1 MTPGIRKALERLRQI
16 NAESTRVGH
25 ILSAKNA
32 MLEAAL
38 AMGDSKEIETARQ
51 ELIAAFEA
59 SVDFKVRISRE
70 ADSLQNLV
78 DRDY

>member
-1 MTPGIRKALERLRQI
+1 MTPGIKKALERLRQI

-25 ILSAKNA
+25 ILAAKNA

-38 AMGDSKEIETARQ
+38 ALGDGKEVETARQ
-51 ELIAAFEA
+51 ELLAAFEA